1 MKRRLF
7 RKQDNRGS
15 GVVTVLLGVVF
26 LSAFGTLLLILS
38 YTGYEMRSSD
48 RKGKQ
53 TLYDASSVVEQLNA
67 GIQDICSDAIVSA
80 YADALVR
87 YNDFGTSVTTEF
99 QQRYRDFFLDW
110 YGPYIDGG
118 NIELPESRDPK
129 GVLLDSETG
138 TYNLNVLRAMIVE
151 DEDGTFTIE
160 STDPVKNAHNKGV
173 ALNLTAAIED
183 GVKPEP
189 IVLQGLRVTF
199 TKQGRTTTVLTD
211 ITIDY
216 PSIGYQNNTYSET
229 GINQN
234 ACIIKGNL
242 IQNNGQGMCSINGG
256 AYFGSADL
264 TGSGS
269 VMTLKNGRYITPGDI
284 VVSGYNTVAGGNQR
298 FVLEN
303 IDSADEDKITTLWAR
318 NIIVEND
325 GAVMLSGDTR
335 IANNLEVNGS
345 GARVSISGN
354 YFGFGPSEEDCDN
367 ASTILVNYRGQKTA
381 PSSEKTVF
389 NFDELQRLILSG
401 RAFIK
406 SGSIPTGESLSVR
419 ENQRVYLLPA
429 EMVYY
434 IYHNNRTQLL
444 TNPEKMDTNKIQ
456 EIQNPT
462 DEYPGDGF
470 FIDFNSTVIGKKTA
484 ADYGITGVRISAEN
498 FPSSTNKMV
507 YAFARFENDNLANEF
522 FRDYYAAN
530 PEKID
535 GYMRRS
541 INMTESRF
549 GNPMVISKAIYPIE
563 NTQEIGYTP
572 ESEFEYYAGLAE
584 SYRAQYETLTSTLNI
599 VETDPGEE
607 EDNPLNYILSEDLS
621 TLGGDDPYR
630 VYFNSDGEIVAI
642 AANGNVT
649 IAHEYVAAT
658 NKDENVIKV
667 QNSSGNWKYV
677 QNASPDKVCLILST
691 GNIVV
696 DGLDFDGLIVADGN
710 LELRHSSNLNK
721 NPISVSEAYSATAS
735 DGSNIT
741 NYLEN
746 QDSEDQKMGSAWAVT
761 ELVGYKNWKRTT
773 DDE

>member
-67 GIQDICSDAIVSA
+67 GIQDICSDAIVNA
-80 YADALVR
+80 YADTLVR
-87 YNDFGTSVTTEF
+87 YNDFGTNVTTEF
-99 QQRYRDFFLDW
+99 QEKYRSNILDW

-189 IVLQGLRVTF
+189 IILQGVRVTF

-216 PSIGYQNNTYSET
+216 PSIGYSNNTYSET
-229 GINQN
+229 GINQH

-242 IQNNGQGMCSINGG
+242 KQFAGQGDSGIYGS
-256 AYFGSADL
+256 AYFGSAEL

-269 VMTLKNGRYITPGDI
+269 SLSLINGTYTTPGDI
-284 VVSGYNTVAGGNQR
+284 IVSGYNTVAGGNQR
-298 FVLEN
+298 FSL
-303 IDSADEDKITTLWAR
+303 DSDSILWGK
-318 NIIVEND
+318 NIIVGND
-325 GAVMLSGDTR
+325 GVVSLLGDTR
-335 IANNLEVNGS
+335 VANNLDIRSS
-345 GARVSISGN
+345 GAKVTLGGS
-354 YFGFGPSEEDCDN
+354 YFGFGHSDDDPDN
-367 ASTILVNYRGQKTA
+367 ASTIVINYRGNKDTA
-381 PSSEKTVF
+381 NSEKALLDF
-389 NFDELQRLILSG
+389 SGLQKLILSG
-401 RAFIK
+401 RAFIG
-406 SGSIPTGESLSVR
+406 SGNLPTGESLSVR

-444 TNPEKMDTNKIQ
+444 TNPEKMDTNKVQ
-456 EIQNPT
+456 EIQNPS
-462 DEYPGDGF
+462 DEYSGDGF

-484 ADYGITGVRISAEN
+484 ADYGITGVRITAEN
-498 FPSSTNKMV
+498 FPSSANKMV

-535 GYMRRS
+535 GYMKRS
-541 INMTESRF
+541 INMVNSSF
-549 GNPMVISKAIYPIE
+549 GNPLVISRAYYPFA
-563 NTQEIGYTP
+563 NSQEIGYTP
-572 ESEFEYYAGLAE
+572 ESEFEYYNELAE

-607 EDNPLNYILSEDLS
+607 EENPLEFILSENISNLN
-621 TLGGDDPYR
+621 GDEPYK
-630 VYFNSDGEIVAI
+630 VYFNKNGEIVAV
-642 AANGNVT
+642 AANGDVT
-649 IAHEYVAAT
+649 VAVET
-658 NKDENVIKV
+658 VNGKTQKIIKV

-696 DGLDFDGLIVADGN
+696 DGLDFDGLIVADGD

-721 NPISVSEAYSATAS
+721 NPTQVTLALDATS
-735 DGSNIT
+735 GDGSNIT
-741 NYLEN
+741 EYLEN
-746 QDSEDQKMGSAWAVT
+746 NDNDAEKLGSAWAVT